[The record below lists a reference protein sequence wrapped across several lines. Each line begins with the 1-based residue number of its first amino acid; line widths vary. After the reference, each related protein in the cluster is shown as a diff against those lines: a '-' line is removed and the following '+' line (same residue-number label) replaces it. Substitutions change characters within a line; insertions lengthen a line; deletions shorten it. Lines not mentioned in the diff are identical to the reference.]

1 MIYILLSLLFLII
14 VAFLT
19 YLYMSYLFYYNV
31 SNENNYLVNF
41 IENNDHIYF
50 MTYKETSYFLTND
63 NDRYVRNFSKLD
75 LHARN
80 VNTHME
86 YIGNIEDTAIS
97 FTNDEKMLLIT
108 CANNADKYFKTETF
122 KELIYGKY
130 INGNDI
136 ADIKWIF
143 ANTYANNFNNTI
155 KEYEEGLPHTRE
167 NIIFVSKNVLKYDE
181 LNLTNTLIHEK
192 IHIYQRYNSILF
204 DKIISEMGLLELDK
218 KSFKYAKYIRS
229 NPDTNNKIY
238 YYNDVANSNSS
249 NIMVYLYRNDN
260 PNSINDV
267 IQKNYSKEHPYENI
281 AYEIA
286 ENFYK
291 NNKNKYI
298 NI

>member
-1 MIYILLSLLFLII
+1 
-14 VAFLT
+14 
-19 YLYMSYLFYYNV
+19 MSYLFYYNA

-41 IENNDHIYF
+41 IENNDHINF
-50 MTYKETSYFLTND
+50 MTHKETSYFLTND
-63 NDRYVRNFSKLD
+63 NDRYVRNLSKLD

-80 VNTHME
+80 VKTHME
-86 YIGNIEDTAIS
+86 YISNIEDTAIS
-97 FTNDEKMLLIT
+97 FTDDEKMLLIT
-108 CANNADKYFKTETF
+108 CANNADIYFKTETF
-122 KELIYGKY
+122 KELKYGKY

-143 ANTYANNFNNTI
+143 ANTYTNHFNNVI

-218 KSFKYAKYIRS
+218 KSFKYAKHIRS

-238 YYNDVANSNSS
+238 YNYNVENGYSSNND
-249 NIMVYLYRNDN
+249 NIMVYLYRNDT

-267 IQKNYSKEHPYENI
+267 IQTNYSKEHPYENI